1 MLESVVSWLD
11 QLSSQVFWTSAMALV
26 AIDLVAVAAVM
37 QTRSRA
43 LVNRWT
49 GPVLAANLLLLG
61 AGTGRAGGGVRRQG
75 RGERRGT
82 LRGRLHCNGV
92 QGRPARPSAGADR
105 AGVPPAACRVPDE
118 DGLGTG

>member
-1 MLESVVSWLD
+1 MLDSVVPWLD
-11 QLSSQVFWTSAMALV
+11 QVSSQAFWTSAMALV

-61 AGTGRAGGGVRRQG
+61 AG
-75 RGERRGT
+75 
-82 LRGRLHCNGV
+82 L
-92 QGRPARPSAGADR
+92 
-105 AGVPPAACRVPDE
+105 GVPVAAFAAKAVANAVAPSIAASATATAKDAQPEAPPAPTAP
-118 DGLGTG
+118 

>member
-1 MLESVVSWLD
+1 MLDSVVLWLD
-11 QLSSQVFWTSAMALV
+11 QLSSQVFWTSATALV

-61 AGTGRAGGGVRRQG
+61 AGLGMPVAAVAAKAVA
-75 RGERRGT
+75 
-82 LRGRLHCNGV
+82 NAV
-92 QGRPARPSAGADR
+92 APALTSAAATPAKTELPDM
-105 AGVPPAACRVPDE
+105 PPAPAAR
-118 DGLGTG
+118 

>member
-1 MLESVVSWLD
+1 MLDSIVLWLD

-26 AIDLVAVAAVM
+26 AIDLVAVAVVM

-61 AGTGRAGGGVRRQG
+61 AG
-75 RGERRGT
+75 
-82 LRGRLHCNGV
+82 L
-92 QGRPARPSAGADR
+92 
-105 AGVPPAACRVPDE
+105 GVPVAAFAAKAVANAVAPSVAASTATVSKDAQPELPPAPAAP
-118 DGLGTG
+118 

>member
-1 MLESVVSWLD
+1 MLDSVVPWLD
-11 QLSSQVFWTSAMALV
+11 QVSSQVFWTCAMALV

-61 AGTGRAGGGVRRQG
+61 AG
-75 RGERRGT
+75 
-82 LRGRLHCNGV
+82 L
-92 QGRPARPSAGADR
+92 
-105 AGVPPAACRVPDE
+105 GVPVAAFAAKAVANAVAPSIAASATATAKDAQPEAPPAPTAP
-118 DGLGTG
+118 

>member
-1 MLESVVSWLD
+1 MLDSAVLWLD
-11 QLSSQVFWTSAMALV
+11 QLSSQVFWTCAMALL

-61 AGTGRAGGGVRRQG
+61 AG
-75 RGERRGT
+75 
-82 LRGRLHCNGV
+82 L
-92 QGRPARPSAGADR
+92 
-105 AGVPPAACRVPDE
+105 GVPVAAFAAKAVANAVAPSIAASAAATPKDVQPEAPPAPTAP
-118 DGLGTG
+118 

>member
-1 MLESVVSWLD
+1 MLDPVVSWLD

-26 AIDLVAVAAVM
+26 AIDLVAVVVVM

-61 AGTGRAGGGVRRQG
+61 AG
-75 RGERRGT
+75 
-82 LRGRLHCNGV
+82 L
-92 QGRPARPSAGADR
+92 
-105 AGVPPAACRVPDE
+105 GVPVAAFAAKAVANAVAPSLTSSAATPAKAALPDSPPAPAAR
-118 DGLGTG
+118 

>member
-1 MLESVVSWLD
+1 MLDSVVPWLD
-11 QLSSQVFWTSAMALV
+11 QVSSQVFWTCALALV

-61 AGTGRAGGGVRRQG
+61 AG
-75 RGERRGT
+75 
-82 LRGRLHCNGV
+82 L
-92 QGRPARPSAGADR
+92 
-105 AGVPPAACRVPDE
+105 GVPVAAFAAKAVANAVAPSIAASATATAKDAQPEAPPAPTAP
-118 DGLGTG
+118 

>member
-1 MLESVVSWLD
+1 MLDSVVSWLD

-26 AIDLVAVAAVM
+26 AIDLVAVAVVM

-61 AGTGRAGGGVRRQG
+61 AG
-75 RGERRGT
+75 
-82 LRGRLHCNGV
+82 L
-92 QGRPARPSAGADR
+92 
-105 AGVPPAACRVPDE
+105 GVPVAAFAAKAVANAVAPSLTASRRDPAKAALPDSPPAPAAR
-118 DGLGTG
+118 